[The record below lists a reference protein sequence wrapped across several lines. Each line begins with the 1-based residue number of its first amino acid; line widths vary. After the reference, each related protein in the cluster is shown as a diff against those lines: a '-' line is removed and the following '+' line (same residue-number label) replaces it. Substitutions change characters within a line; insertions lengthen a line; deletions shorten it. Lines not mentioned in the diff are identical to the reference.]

1 MQNNQQAPKGFHRL
15 TIEERLDQIVSMTEL
30 GQDEIQCLKKF
41 GNLPE
46 ETANGMVENV
56 IGVMGIPFGVAT
68 NLILDGKE
76 MLVPMATEESSVIA
90 AVCNASKQ
98 CRTSG
103 GVTSSVSGSEM
114 IAQIQLLGLSNPHY
128 ARQVLLEKK
137 EIIRELCDATDPLLL
152 ENGGGFR
159 DLEVRILETRGG
171 TMVIL
176 HLIVDTQD
184 AMGANAVNSMAESLA
199 PKIEEWTGGRVNLR
213 ILSNLADRRLA
224 RARAV
229 WNLED
234 LGGEQVR
241 DDMLAASWF
250 AEADPYRA
258 ATHNKGIMNGVSA
271 VALVTGNDT
280 RALEAGAHA
289 YASRSGQYTSLS
301 QWETDGVGNLV
312 GSLEMPMAV
321 GLIGGA
327 TRVHPIAKIALKIL
341 GVNKAEDLARV
352 MAAVG
357 LVQNYGA
364 LKALATT
371 GIQKGHMALHSKNV
385 AMMAGAVGDEV
396 DLLAKRLVEI
406 GKIRTDVAGKELEK
420 IRSKNITST

>member
-1 MQNNQQAPKGFHRL
+1 MQKNQQAPKGFHRL
-15 TIEERLDQIVSMTEL
+15 TFEERLDQIVSMTEL

-68 NLILDGKE
+68 NMILDGKE

-137 EIIRELCDATDPLLL
+137 EIIRKLCDAIDPLLL

-224 RARAV
+224 RARAM

-280 RALEAGAHA
+280 RALEAGSHA
-289 YASRSGQYTSLS
+289 YASRSGRYASLS
-301 QWETDGVGNLV
+301 RWETDGAGNLV

-364 LKALATT
+364 LKALTTT

-385 AMMAGAVGDEV
+385 AMMEGAVGDEA

-406 GKIRTDVAGKELEK
+406 GKIRTDAAEEELAK
-420 IRSKNITST
+420 IRNWKN

>member
-1 MQNNQQAPKGFHRL
+1 MQKNQQAPKGFHRL
-15 TIEERLDQIVSMTEL
+15 TIEERLDQIASMTEL

-98 CRTSG
+98 CRSSG

-137 EIIRELCDATDPLLL
+137 EKIRELCDATDPLLL

-289 YASRSGQYTSLS
+289 YASRSGRYTSLS
-301 QWETDGVGNLV
+301 RWETDGTGNLV

-406 GKIRTDVAGKELEK
+406 GKIRTDAAEEELRK
-420 IRSKNITST
+420 IRNWKN

>member
-1 MQNNQQAPKGFHRL
+1 MQKNQQAPIGFHRL
-15 TIEERLDQIVSMTEL
+15 TIEERLDQIASMTEL

-137 EIIRELCDATDPLLL
+137 EKIRELCDATDPLLL

-301 QWETDGVGNLV
+301 RWETDEAGKLV

-385 AMMAGAVGDEV
+385 AMMAGAVGVEV

-406 GKIRTDVAGKELEK
+406 GKIRTDAAEEELRK
-420 IRSKNITST
+420 IRNWKN

>member
-1 MQNNQQAPKGFHRL
+1 MQNNQQAPQGFHRL
-15 TIEERLDQIVSMTEL
+15 TIEERLDQIASMTEL

-98 CRTSG
+98 CRSSG

-137 EIIRELCDATDPLLL
+137 EKIRELCDATDPLLL

-301 QWETDGVGNLV
+301 RWETDETGNLV

-406 GKIRTDVAGKELEK
+406 GKIRTDAAEEELAK
-420 IRSKNITST
+420 IRNRKN

>member
-1 MQNNQQAPKGFHRL
+1 MQKNQQAPIGFHRL
-15 TIEERLDQIVSMTEL
+15 TIEERLDQIASMTEL

-289 YASRSGQYTSLS
+289 YASRSGRYTSLS
-301 QWETDGVGNLV
+301 RWETDGTGNLV

-385 AMMAGAVGDEV
+385 AMMAGAVGVEV

-406 GKIRTDVAGKELEK
+406 GKIRTDAAEEELRK
-420 IRSKNITST
+420 IRNWKN

>member
-15 TIEERLDQIVSMTEL
+15 TIEERLDQIASMTEL

-98 CRTSG
+98 CRSSG

-128 ARQVLLEKK
+128 ASQVLLEKK
-137 EIIRELCDATDPLLL
+137 EKIRELCDAIDPLLL

-289 YASRSGQYTSLS
+289 YASRSGRYTSLS
-301 QWETDGVGNLV
+301 RWETDGTGNLV

-357 LVQNYGA
+357 LVQNYAA

-406 GKIRTDVAGKELEK
+406 GKIRTDAAEEELAK
-420 IRSKNITST
+420 IRNLKN

>member
-1 MQNNQQAPKGFHRL
+1 MQKNQQAPKGFHRL
-15 TIEERLDQIVSMTEL
+15 TIEERLDQIASMTEL

-137 EIIRELCDATDPLLL
+137 EKIRELCDAIDPLLL

-159 DLEVRILETRGG
+159 DLEIRILETRGG

-289 YASRSGQYTSLS
+289 YASRSGRYTSLS
-301 QWETDGVGNLV
+301 RWETDGAGNLV

-406 GKIRTDVAGKELEK
+406 GKIRTDAAEEELAK
-420 IRSKNITST
+420 IRNWKN

>member
-1 MQNNQQAPKGFHRL
+1 MQKNQHAPKGFHRL
-15 TIEERLDQIVSMTEL
+15 TIEERLDQIASMTEL

-98 CRTSG
+98 CRSSG

-137 EIIRELCDATDPLLL
+137 EKIRELCDAIDPLLL

-301 QWETDGVGNLV
+301 RWETDEVGNLV

-352 MAAVG
+352 MVAVG
-357 LVQNYGA
+357 LVQNYAA

-371 GIQKGHMALHSKNV
+371 GIQKGHMALHSKNI
-385 AMMAGAVGDEV
+385 AMMAGATGNEV

-406 GKIRTDVAGKELEK
+406 GKIRTDAAEEELRK
-420 IRSKNITST
+420 IRNWKN

>member
-1 MQNNQQAPKGFHRL
+1 MQKNQQAPIGFHRL
-15 TIEERLDQIVSMTEL
+15 TIEERLDQIASMTEL

-137 EIIRELCDATDPLLL
+137 EKIRELCDAIDPLLL

-289 YASRSGQYTSLS
+289 YASRSGKYTSLS
-301 QWETDGVGNLV
+301 RWETDGTGNLV

-406 GKIRTDVAGKELEK
+406 GKIRTDAAEEELAK
-420 IRSKNITST
+420 IRNWKN

>member
-15 TIEERLDQIVSMTEL
+15 TIEERLGQIASMTEL

-56 IGVMGIPFGVAT
+56 IGVMGIPFGVVT

-76 MLVPMATEESSVIA
+76 VLVPMATEESSVIA

-137 EIIRELCDATDPLLL
+137 EKIRELCDAIDPLLL

-159 DLEVRILETRGG
+159 DLEVRILETRGR

-199 PKIEEWTGGRVNLR
+199 PKIEEWTRGRVNLR

-280 RALEAGAHA
+280 RAREAGAHA
-289 YASRSGQYTSLS
+289 YASRSGQYASLS
-301 QWETDGVGNLV
+301 RWETDEAGNLV

-327 TRVHPIAKIALKIL
+327 TQVHPIAKIALKIL

-406 GKIRTDVAGKELEK
+406 GKIRTDAAEEELAK
-420 IRSKNITST
+420 IRN

>member
-15 TIEERLDQIVSMTEL
+15 TIEERLGQIASMTEL

-98 CRTSG
+98 CRSSG

-137 EIIRELCDATDPLLL
+137 EKIRELCDATDPLLL

-171 TMVIL
+171 TMVVL

-229 WNLED
+229 WNLEN

-289 YASRSGQYTSLS
+289 YASRSGRYTSLS
-301 QWETDGVGNLV
+301 RWETDGAGNLV

-357 LVQNYGA
+357 LVQNYAA

-406 GKIRTDVAGKELEK
+406 GKIRTDAAEEELRK
-420 IRSKNITST
+420 IRNWKN

>member
-1 MQNNQQAPKGFHRL
+1 MQNNQQATKGFHRL
-15 TIEERLDQIVSMTEL
+15 TIEERLDQIASMTEL
-30 GQDEIQCLKKF
+30 GRDEIQCLKKF

-98 CRTSG
+98 CRSSG

-137 EIIRELCDATDPLLL
+137 EKIRELCDAIDPLLL

-229 WNLED
+229 WKLED

-301 QWETDGVGNLV
+301 RWETDEVGNLV

-406 GKIRTDVAGKELEK
+406 GKIRIDAAEEELRK
-420 IRSKNITST
+420 IRNWKN

>member
-1 MQNNQQAPKGFHRL
+1 MQKNQQALKGFHRL
-15 TIEERLDQIVSMTEL
+15 TIEERLDQIASMTEL

-98 CRTSG
+98 CRSSG

-137 EIIRELCDATDPLLL
+137 EKIRELCDAIDPLLL

-171 TMVIL
+171 TMIIL

-258 ATHNKGIMNGVSA
+258 ATHNKGIMNGISA
-271 VALVTGNDT
+271 VVLVTGNDT

-301 QWETDGVGNLV
+301 RWETDESGKLV

-357 LVQNYGA
+357 LVQNYAA

-406 GKIRTDVAGKELEK
+406 GKIRTDAAEEELRK
-420 IRSKNITST
+420 IRNWKN

>member
-1 MQNNQQAPKGFHRL
+1 MQKNQQASKGIHRL
-15 TIEERLDQIVSMTEL
+15 TIEERLDQIASMTEL

-137 EIIRELCDATDPLLL
+137 EKIRELCDAIDPLLL

-234 LGGEQVR
+234 LVGEQVR

-289 YASRSGQYTSLS
+289 YASRSGRYTSLS
-301 QWETDGVGNLV
+301 QWETDGTGNLV

-406 GKIRTDVAGKELEK
+406 GKIRSDAAEEELRK
-420 IRSKNITST
+420 IRN

>member
-1 MQNNQQAPKGFHRL
+1 MARHLENQSPFPFETMQKNQQAPKGFHRL
-15 TIEERLDQIVSMTEL
+15 TIEERLDQIASMTEL

-56 IGVMGIPFGVAT
+56 IGVMGIPIGVAT
-68 NLILDGKE
+68 KLILDGKE

-137 EIIRELCDATDPLLL
+137 EKIRVLCDAIDPLLL

-159 DLEVRILETRGG
+159 DLEVRILQTRGG

-213 ILSNLADRRLA
+213 TVS
-224 RARAV
+224 
-229 WNLED
+229 
-234 LGGEQVR
+234 
-241 DDMLAASWF
+241 
-250 AEADPYRA
+250 Y
-258 ATHNKGIMNGVSA
+258 TH
-271 VALVTGNDT
+271 LTLPT
-280 RALEAGAHA
+280 
-289 YASRSGQYTSLS
+289 
-301 QWETDGVGNLV
+301 
-312 GSLEMPMAV
+312 
-321 GLIGGA
+321 
-327 TRVHPIAKIALKIL
+327 
-341 GVNKAEDLARV
+341 KA
-352 MAAVG
+352 
-357 LVQNYGA
+357 
-364 LKALATT
+364 
-371 GIQKGHMALHSKNV
+371 
-385 AMMAGAVGDEV
+385 
-396 DLLAKRLVEI
+396 
-406 GKIRTDVAGKELEK
+406 
-420 IRSKNITST
+420 

>member
-1 MQNNQQAPKGFHRL
+1 
-15 TIEERLDQIVSMTEL
+15 MTEL

-128 ARQVLLEKK
+128 ASQVLLEKK
-137 EIIRELCDATDPLLL
+137 EIIRELCDAIDPLLL

-199 PKIEEWTGGRVNLR
+199 PKIEEWTGGRVNLK

-289 YASRSGQYTSLS
+289 YASRSGRYTSLS
-301 QWETDGVGNLV
+301 RWETDGAGNLV

-357 LVQNYGA
+357 LVQNYAA

-406 GKIRTDVAGKELEK
+406 GKIRTDAAEEELRK
-420 IRSKNITST
+420 MRNWKN

>member
-1 MQNNQQAPKGFHRL
+1 MQKNQQAPKGFHRL
-15 TIEERLDQIVSMTEL
+15 TIEERLDQIASMTEL

-98 CRTSG
+98 CRSSG

-289 YASRSGQYTSLS
+289 YASRSGRYTSLS
-301 QWETDGVGNLV
+301 RWETDGTGNLV

-406 GKIRTDVAGKELEK
+406 GKIRTDAAEEELRK
-420 IRSKNITST
+420 IRNWKN

>member
-1 MQNNQQAPKGFHRL
+1 
-15 TIEERLDQIVSMTEL
+15 MTEL

-98 CRTSG
+98 CRSSG

-137 EIIRELCDATDPLLL
+137 EKIRELCDATDPLLL

-289 YASRSGQYTSLS
+289 YASRSGRYTSLS
-301 QWETDGVGNLV
+301 RWETDGTGNLV

-406 GKIRTDVAGKELEK
+406 GKIRTDAAEEELRK
-420 IRSKNITST
+420 IRNWKN

>member
-1 MQNNQQAPKGFHRL
+1 
-15 TIEERLDQIVSMTEL
+15 MTEL

-98 CRTSG
+98 CRSSG

-224 RARAV
+224 KARAV

-289 YASRSGQYTSLS
+289 YASRSGRYTSLS
-301 QWETDGVGNLV
+301 RWETDGTGNLV

-396 DLLAKRLVEI
+396 DILAKRLVEI
-406 GKIRTDVAGKELEK
+406 GKIRTDAAEEELRK
-420 IRSKNITST
+420 IRNWKN

>member
-1 MQNNQQAPKGFHRL
+1 
-15 TIEERLDQIVSMTEL
+15 MTGL

-41 GNLPE
+41 GNLPK

-98 CRTSG
+98 CRSSG

-137 EIIRELCDATDPLLL
+137 EKIRELCDATDPLLL

-176 HLIVDTQD
+176 HLIVDTKD

-199 PKIEEWTGGRVNLR
+199 PKIEGWTGGRVNLR

-224 RARAV
+224 RARAL

-289 YASRSGQYTSLS
+289 YASRSGRYTSLS
-301 QWETDGVGNLV
+301 RWETDGAGNLV

-406 GKIRTDVAGKELEK
+406 GKIRTDAAEEELAK
-420 IRSKNITST
+420 IRNWKN

>member
-1 MQNNQQAPKGFHRL
+1 M
-15 TIEERLDQIVSMTEL
+15 
-30 GQDEIQCLKKF
+30 
-41 GNLPE
+41 
-46 ETANGMVENV
+46 
-56 IGVMGIPFGVAT
+56 
-68 NLILDGKE
+68 
-76 MLVPMATEESSVIA
+76 
-90 AVCNASKQ
+90 
-98 CRTSG
+98 
-103 GVTSSVSGSEM
+103 
-114 IAQIQLLGLSNPHY
+114 
-128 ARQVLLEKK
+128 
-137 EIIRELCDATDPLLL
+137 
-152 ENGGGFR
+152 
-159 DLEVRILETRGG
+159 
-171 TMVIL
+171 
-176 HLIVDTQD
+176 
-184 AMGANAVNSMAESLA
+184 
-199 PKIEEWTGGRVNLR
+199 
-213 ILSNLADRRLA
+213 ADRRLA

-301 QWETDGVGNLV
+301 RWEIDGAGNLV

-341 GVNKAEDLARV
+341 GLNKAEDLARV

-406 GKIRTDVAGKELEK
+406 GKIRTDAAEEELRK
-420 IRSKNITST
+420 IRNWKN

>member
-1 MQNNQQAPKGFHRL
+1 MQNNQQAPQGFHRL
-15 TIEERLDQIVSMTEL
+15 TIEERLDQIASMTEL

-98 CRTSG
+98 CRSSG

-289 YASRSGQYTSLS
+289 YASRSGKYTSLS
-301 QWETDGVGNLV
+301 RWETDGTGNLV
-312 GSLEMPMAV
+312 GSLEIPMAV

-396 DLLAKRLVEI
+396 DILAKRLVEI
-406 GKIRTDVAGKELEK
+406 GKIRTDAAEEELAK
-420 IRSKNITST
+420 IRNWKN

>member
-1 MQNNQQAPKGFHRL
+1 MQKNQQAPIGFHRL
-15 TIEERLDQIVSMTEL
+15 TIEERLDQIASMTEL

-98 CRTSG
+98 CRSSG

-289 YASRSGQYTSLS
+289 YASRSGRYTSLS
-301 QWETDGVGNLV
+301 RWETDGTGNLV

-406 GKIRTDVAGKELEK
+406 GKIRTDAAEEELRK
-420 IRSKNITST
+420 IRNWKN

>member
-1 MQNNQQAPKGFHRL
+1 MQKNQQAPTGFHRL
-15 TIEERLDQIVSMTEL
+15 TIEERLDQIASMTEL

-128 ARQVLLEKK
+128 ASQVLLEKK
-137 EIIRELCDATDPLLL
+137 EIIRELCDAIDPLLL

-199 PKIEEWTGGRVNLR
+199 PKIEEWTGGRVNLK

-289 YASRSGQYTSLS
+289 YASRSGRYTSLS
-301 QWETDGVGNLV
+301 RWETDGAGNLV

-357 LVQNYGA
+357 LVQNYAA

-406 GKIRTDVAGKELEK
+406 GKIRTDAAEEELRK
-420 IRSKNITST
+420 MRNWKN

>member
-1 MQNNQQAPKGFHRL
+1 MQKNQQALKGFHRL
-15 TIEERLDQIVSMTEL
+15 TIEERLDQIASMTEL

-137 EIIRELCDATDPLLL
+137 EKIRELCDATDPLLL

-224 RARAV
+224 RVRAV

-289 YASRSGQYTSLS
+289 YASRSGRYTSLS
-301 QWETDGVGNLV
+301 RWETDGTGNLV

-352 MAAVG
+352 IAAVG

-406 GKIRTDVAGKELEK
+406 GKIRSDAAEEELAK
-420 IRSKNITST
+420 IRNWKN

>member
-1 MQNNQQAPKGFHRL
+1 MQKNQQAPKGFHRL
-15 TIEERLDQIVSMTEL
+15 TIEERLDQIASMTEL

-137 EIIRELCDATDPLLL
+137 ENIRELCDAIDPLLL

-289 YASRSGQYTSLS
+289 YASRSGRYTSLS
-301 QWETDGVGNLV
+301 QWETDGTGNLV

-406 GKIRTDVAGKELEK
+406 GKIRTDAAEEELRK
-420 IRSKNITST
+420 MRNWKN

>member
-15 TIEERLDQIVSMTEL
+15 TIEERLDQIASMTEL

-98 CRTSG
+98 CRSSG

-128 ARQVLLEKK
+128 ARQVLLDKK
-137 EIIRELCDATDPLLL
+137 EKIRELCDATDPLLL

-289 YASRSGQYTSLS
+289 YAWRSGRYTSLS
-301 QWETDGVGNLV
+301 RWETDGTGNLV

-385 AMMAGAVGDEV
+385 AMMAGAVGVEV

-406 GKIRTDVAGKELEK
+406 GKIRTDAAEEELRK
-420 IRSKNITST
+420 IRNWKN

>member
-1 MQNNQQAPKGFHRL
+1 MQNNQQAPKSFHRL

-30 GQDEIQCLKKF
+30 GPDEIQCLKKF

-98 CRTSG
+98 CRSSG
-103 GVTSSVSGSEM
+103 SVTSSVSGSEM

-137 EIIRELCDATDPLLL
+137 EKIRELCDAIDPLLL
-152 ENGGGFR
+152 KNGGGFR

-229 WNLED
+229 WKLED

-289 YASRSGQYTSLS
+289 YASRSGRYTSLS
-301 QWETDGVGNLV
+301 LWETDGAGNLV

-406 GKIRTDVAGKELEK
+406 GEIRTDAADEELSK
-420 IRSKNITST
+420 IRNWKN

>member
-1 MQNNQQAPKGFHRL
+1 MSPNQQGLKGFHRL
-15 TIEERLDQIVSMTEL
+15 SVEERLQRIS
-30 GQDEIQCLKKF
+30 EITGLESEDLVFIKEF
-41 GNLPE
+41 GNLQS

-56 IGVMGIPFGVAT
+56 IGVMGIPLGVAT
-68 NLILDGKE
+68 NLILDGQE

-90 AVCNASKQ
+90 AVCNAAKQ
-98 CRTSG
+98 CRSSG
-103 GVTSSVSGSEM
+103 GVFSSVSGTEM
-114 IAQIQLLGLSNPHY
+114 IAQIQLLGLPHPHQ
-128 ARQVLLEKK
+128 ARQILLEKK
-137 EIIRELCDATDPLLL
+137 DQIGKICDAIDPLLL

-171 TMVIL
+171 TMVIA
-176 HLIVDTQD
+176 HLVVDTRD
-184 AMGANAVNSMAESLA
+184 AMGANAVNSMAEGLA
-199 PKIEEWTGGRVNLR
+199 PEIENWTGGRVNLR

-229 WNLED
+229 WKLED
-234 LGGEQVR
+234 IGGEKVR

-271 VALVTGNDT
+271 VALATGNDT

-289 YASRSGQYTSLS
+289 YAARSGQYSSLS
-301 QWETDGVGNLV
+301 RWECDQNGNLV
-312 GSLEMPMAV
+312 GMLEMPMAV

-327 TRVHPIAKIALKIL
+327 TKVHPMAKISLKIL
-341 GVNKAEDLARV
+341 KTQKAEKLAQV

-357 LVQNYGA
+357 LVQNFSA

-371 GIQKGHMALHSKNV
+371 GIQKGHMALHSKNI
-385 AMMAGAVGDEV
+385 AMMVGAMGDEV
-396 DLLAKRLVEI
+396 DQLAQRLVEL
-406 GKIRTDVAGKELEK
+406 GKIRSDFAEEELTNLRSGK
-420 IRSKNITST
+420 N

>member
-1 MQNNQQAPKGFHRL
+1 
-15 TIEERLDQIVSMTEL
+15 MTEL

-98 CRTSG
+98 CRSSG

-289 YASRSGQYTSLS
+289 YASRSGKYTSLS
-301 QWETDGVGNLV
+301 RWETDGTGNLV
-312 GSLEMPMAV
+312 GSLEIPMAV

-406 GKIRTDVAGKELEK
+406 GKIRTDAAEEELRK
-420 IRSKNITST
+420 IRNWKN

>member
-15 TIEERLDQIVSMTEL
+15 TIEERLDQIASMTEL

-98 CRTSG
+98 CRSSG

-137 EIIRELCDATDPLLL
+137 EKIRELCDAIDPLLL

-289 YASRSGQYTSLS
+289 YASRSGRYTSLS
-301 QWETDGVGNLV
+301 RWDTDGTGNLV

-406 GKIRTDVAGKELEK
+406 GKIRTDAAEEELAK
-420 IRSKNITST
+420 IRNWKN

>member
-1 MQNNQQAPKGFHRL
+1 MQKNQQAPKGFHRL
-15 TIEERLDQIVSMTEL
+15 TIEERLDQIASMTEL

-98 CRTSG
+98 CRSSG

-137 EIIRELCDATDPLLL
+137 EKIRELCDAIDPLLL

-301 QWETDGVGNLV
+301 RWETDEAGNLV

-406 GKIRTDVAGKELEK
+406 GKIRTDAAEEELAK
-420 IRSKNITST
+420 IRNWKN

>member
-1 MQNNQQAPKGFHRL
+1 MQNNQQAPQGFHRL
-15 TIEERLDQIVSMTEL
+15 TIEERLDQIASMTEL

-98 CRTSG
+98 CRSSG

-137 EIIRELCDATDPLLL
+137 EKIRELCDAIDPLLL

-171 TMVIL
+171 TMIIL

-289 YASRSGQYTSLS
+289 YASRLGQYTSLS
-301 QWETDGVGNLV
+301 RWETDRTGNLV

-406 GKIRTDVAGKELEK
+406 GKIRTDAAEEELRK
-420 IRSKNITST
+420 IRNWKN

>member
-1 MQNNQQAPKGFHRL
+1 
-15 TIEERLDQIVSMTEL
+15 MTEL

-128 ARQVLLEKK
+128 ASQVLLEKK
-137 EIIRELCDATDPLLL
+137 EIIRELCDAIDPLLL

-199 PKIEEWTGGRVNLR
+199 PKIEEWTGGRVNLK

-289 YASRSGQYTSLS
+289 YASRSGRYTSLS
-301 QWETDGVGNLV
+301 RWETDGAGNLV

-406 GKIRTDVAGKELEK
+406 GKIRTDAAEEELTK
-420 IRSKNITST
+420 MRNWKN